1 MSISPAIAGVVLAAG
16 ASSRMG
22 QDKALLPWQD
32 TTFLGAQIQALS
44 LHCDMVLVVAGTN
57 ADAVKSEVFSRGAFL
72 VVNHHPETGQFSSL
86 RCGLHE
92 VLNRGRDAAFIA
104 LVDRPPA
111 SAETLHKLAERFR
124 ELGWEPERKWA
135 VVPSAVDPA
144 VMAERHG
151 HPILINREMIEALL
165 LAPDASNA
173 REVTHHFSSRIEYL
187 RVKDPAVIAN
197 INTPDEYEH
206 LRGAQE

>member
-16 ASSRMG
+16 ASTRMG

-44 LHCDMVLVVAGTN
+44 LHCDMVLVVAGAN

-72 VVNHHPETGQFSSL
+72 VVNHHPEQGQFSSL

-111 SAETLHKLAERFR
+111 AGETLQKLAERFR

-135 VVPSAVDPA
+135 VVPSIVDPT

-165 LAPDASNA
+165 LAPETGSA
-173 REVTHHFSSRIEYL
+173 RDVMHHFSSRIEYL